1 MTIGPATRILI
12 GLVAGLL
19 TGAALDGAAAERAL
33 SVAEPVGAMWL
44 NALKMTIVPL
54 VFALVV
60 NGIAS
65 ARAAA
70 EAGGVAAKALGLFV
84 VMIACTAS
92 FGAAAA
98 WGLLEIWAPPAAA
111 AEALRQGVGTAGAIP
126 ETPPLGQWLQ
136 GIVPDNPVKAA
147 ADGAMLPLVLF
158 AVVFG
163 FALARLAPERREP
176 LAGVFATLAETMLVI
191 VHWVLLVAPIGV
203 FALALVVGARTGL
216 GAAGALA
223 HYVIIVSLV
232 CLGVA
237 LLAVPFAVIGGRMG
251 LGRFLRAAAPVQVVA
266 ISTQSSLAC
275 LPAMIEGMRGAGV
288 SARVAGLVLPLA
300 VSLLRVTSP
309 AGNMAVAL
317 YVARLNGVDLSFADI
332 AAGAAVAGVIS
343 FGLVSLPSATTF
355 LTALVPIALT
365 MGVPVEM
372 LPLLVAIE
380 TLPDISRTIGN
391 VMGDMAATAF
401 LGRDREEGAR

>member
-1 MTIGPATRILI
+1 
-12 GLVAGLL
+12 
-19 TGAALDGAAAERAL
+19 
-33 SVAEPVGAMWL
+33 
-44 NALKMTIVPL
+44 
-54 VFALVV
+54 
-60 NGIAS
+60 
-65 ARAAA
+65 
-70 EAGGVAAKALGLFV
+70 
-84 VMIACTAS
+84 
-92 FGAAAA
+92 
-98 WGLLEIWAPPAAA
+98 
-111 AEALRQGVGTAGAIP
+111 
-126 ETPPLGQWLQ
+126 
-136 GIVPDNPVKAA
+136 
-147 ADGAMLPLVLF
+147 
-158 AVVFG
+158 
-163 FALARLAPERREP
+163 
-176 LAGVFATLAETMLVI
+176 
-191 VHWVLLVAPIGV
+191 
-203 FALALVVGARTGL
+203 
-216 GAAGALA
+216 
-223 HYVIIVSLV
+223 V